1 MAKPL
6 TIAIDGF
13 SSCGKST
20 LAKALS
26 AKLGYVFIDTGAMY
40 RGVTLYLI
48 EEGIISKER
57 FAEEQIIHELASI
70 SIRFE
75 KNTLTGK
82 SELVLNE
89 RNVENLIRLPHVA
102 QLVSPVATVKAV
114 RQKLVAEQ
122 REMGKNGGVI
132 MDGRD
137 IGSVVFPDAEVKL
150 FITADPD
157 VRAQRRFLE
166 LTEQGVDVTFEEIKD
181 NLMQRDH
188 IDSTR
193 KESPLVQPDDAI
205 VIDTTHLTP
214 DEQLEKALLIID
226 QKLIRSRKK
235 KSN

>member
-57 FAEEQIIHELASI
+57 FAEEQINHELTSI

-82 SELVLNE
+82 SELVLND

-181 NLMQRDH
+181 NLLQRDH